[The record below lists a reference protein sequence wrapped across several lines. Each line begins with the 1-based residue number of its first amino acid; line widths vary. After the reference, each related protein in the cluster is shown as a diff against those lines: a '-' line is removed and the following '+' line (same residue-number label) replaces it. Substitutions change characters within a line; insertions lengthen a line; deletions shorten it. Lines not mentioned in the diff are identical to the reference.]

1 MAPIISSLLMVSP
14 INKAPFW
21 PDYYQPTEDF
31 CGTAALGYGDWVG
44 FSLKNAS
51 KLKHK
56 ARELVVNG

>member
-1 MAPIISSLLMVSP
+1 MVSP

-21 PDYYQPTEDF
+21 SDYYQPTEGF